1 MDSDLARVG
10 GGRQATPLARIES
23 SEEQGVRVVAVTGE
37 LDISNV
43 RALEDATFDLPNE
56 RLGVVLDLSATSYLD
71 SATLGLLF
79 RLSGDL
85 RRRGQGLGVVCAQG
99 SSARRVLD
107 MTGFQDAHDGREGAI
122 ERLRED
128 CRCAA
133 EGPDRVQ

>member
-1 MDSDLARVG
+1 MEGDLARVG
-10 GGRQATPLARIES
+10 GGRQATPLARIEC

-85 RRRGQGLGVVCAQG
+85 RRRGQGLRVVCAPG

-107 MTGFQDAHDGREGAI
+107 MTGFEGVCDERDAALEG
-122 ERLRED
+122 LRAD
-128 CRCAA
+128 VPLR
-133 EGPDRVQ
+133 G